1 MDYLKSFL
9 LVILCMAANYVDAVT
24 KIGDLYYNLNT
35 SDMTAEV
42 TYYRNYES
50 FNSQYVS
57 GDVVIPE
64 TVNGYTVTRIGAGA
78 FMKCWDMTSIQI
90 PKTVKSI
97 GANAFDYCTYKHDAK
112 VYIDDLEAWCNI
124 DFENLSSNPLNVQ
137 YGGKSSFLYLNG
149 VLVKDLIIPN
159 TINKIKNYAFLDCG
173 SIKTITIPST
183 VTMIGES
190 GLKLSGLEAVYA
202 ESIESWCG
210 ISFANYYSN
219 PLFSAHQLY
228 INETLVTS
236 LEIPLSLTEIKPFA
250 FYNCSTLVSVSLP
263 NSLKSIGSS
272 AFNYCSGL
280 TSITIPNSVTSIGS
294 SAFSG
299 CNGLTSVTISNSI
312 THIGNNAFKD
322 CENLSKVVANDL
334 NAWYRITFENA
345 LANPLFYA
353 KHLYDSTNTEITELV
368 IPEDIS
374 TINEYSFSSCVNI
387 SKISLNNNTIA
398 SATYTKNA
406 NLGNRFGSGL
416 KEIALGENISS
427 LGECVFY
434 NCQSLTSISLPNT
447 LTSIGVLSLS
457 CCNSLP
463 SITIPNNIVSIGN
476 SAFDGCNELSKVIT
490 NSLSSWLKI
499 VFGNETSNPLYYAK
513 HLYDSNGQEITELV
527 IPENVTTINKYA
539 FIGCDNFTKVTLN
552 SNDVASATYD
562 KYSNLGRMFG
572 EGLKEVVV
580 GNEVKSIGT
589 YAFYG
594 YGSPI
599 NIANIT
605 LGDNISSIDTQSF
618 NHYSKIYTKK
628 GTKTVLALWN
638 AGYDVYNI
646 NKNFIERPSLKKS
659 SSTQTTLTLYLIGY
673 YNEYTYTLNGKDYDG
688 KPIKL
693 TGLRPNY
700 SAELGYLTISLDD
713 VKYQLNYSH
722 YFSTSP
728 ITPSV
733 KKAAASASSLTL
745 KGSYSKGDAE
755 VSKMTITV
763 NKISKDGDSI
773 TITGLNPNTTYRAT
787 YTITVKYGDNLE
799 NTYDYTSTSDI
810 KTEALTLTTQQ
821 PKVVSLG
828 NVIVSAEANI
838 DDEEKNVGFEWRR
851 TDWTD
856 SFQSNTGTA
865 NMVEGTMEGYIR
877 SLNTEKLWKFR
888 PYYLADNGTYYY
900 GDWVGIDP
908 TNVSYFEPTVHT
920 YAKIVISGN
929 TALVKGYALNGSDDV
944 TVQGFKYWKT
954 TGSSPS
960 RASSADI
967 PSNAK
972 TIEASGTVMEV
983 SLSDLDYDSSYNY
996 VVFATTSKGNYY
1008 GEIKTFKTANAP
1020 TGIDT
1025 IKMDNASTDGVHEIA
1040 RFNMQGR
1047 RIAIPEKGINIVK
1060 MSDGTTKK
1068 VLVK

>member
-1 MDYLKSFL
+1 MSMVGTNAFAYD
-9 LVILCMAANYVDAVT
+9 AEVDG
-24 KIGDLYYNLNT
+24 IYYNFKGN
-35 SDMTAEV
+35 DAIV
-42 TYYRNYES
+42 TYYSSMYTYRYNKEGY
-50 FNSQYVS
+50 N

-64 TVNGYTVTRIGAGA
+64 KVTHNGKTYDV
-78 FMKCWDMTSIQI
+78 TSI
-90 PKTVKSI
+90 
-97 GANAFDYCTYKHDAK
+97 A
-112 VYIDDLEAWCNI
+112 
-124 DFENLSSNPLNVQ
+124 SN
-137 YGGKSSFLYLNG
+137 
-149 VLVKDLIIPN
+149 
-159 TINKIKNYAFLDCG
+159 
-173 SIKTITIPST
+173 
-183 VTMIGES
+183 
-190 GLKLSGLEAVYA
+190 
-202 ESIESWCG
+202 
-210 ISFANYYSN
+210 
-219 PLFSAHQLY
+219 
-228 INETLVTS
+228 
-236 LEIPLSLTEIKPFA
+236 A
-250 FYNCSTLVSVSLP
+250 FYNCVTL
-263 NSLKSIGSS
+263 NSIKIPSSIVSIG
-272 AFNYCSGL
+272 NL
-280 TSITIPNSVTSIGS
+280 
-294 SAFSG
+294 AFSG
-299 CNGLTSVTISNSI
+299 CNALTKVII
-312 THIGNNAFKD
+312 D
-322 CENLSKVVANDL
+322 NLSSWCKISFQEDYYSN
-334 NAWYRITFENA
+334 
-345 LANPLFYA
+345 NPLYYA
-353 KHLYDSTNTEITELV
+353 KHLYYSDNTEITELV
-368 IPEDIS
+368 IPEDVT
-374 TINEYSFSSCVNI
+374 TIGDYSFC
-387 SKISLNNNTIA
+387 
-398 SATYTKNA
+398 
-406 NLGNRFGSGL
+406 GGSF
-416 KEIALGENISS
+416 I
-427 LGECVFY
+427 
-434 NCQSLTSISLPNT
+434 TSVSLPNSVT
-447 LTSIGVLSLS
+447 Y
-457 CCNSLP
+457 
-463 SITIPNNIVSIGN
+463 IGN
-476 SAFDGCNELSKVIT
+476 RAFYECNGLSKVIT

-499 VFGNETSNPLYYAK
+499 VFENEFSNPLCYAK
-513 HLYDSNGQEITELV
+513 HLYDSNGQEITELI
-527 IPENVTTINKYA
+527 IPENVTIINKYA
-539 FIGCDNFTKVTLN
+539 FIGCENITKVTLN
-552 SNDVASATYD
+552 SNDVTSAAYD
-562 KYSNLGRMFG
+562 KYSNLGKMFG
-572 EGLKEVVV
+572 AGLKEVII
-580 GNEVKSIGT
+580 GDGVKSIGT
-589 YAFYG
+589 YAFYS
-594 YGSPI
+594 YGSPT

-618 NHYSKIYTKK
+618 NHSYSKIYTNK
-628 GTKTVLALWN
+628 GTKTVLALWK
-638 AGYDVYNI
+638 AGYNVYDI
-646 NKNFIERPSLKKS
+646 NKNFIEKPSLKKS

-763 NKISKDGDSI
+763 NKTSKDGDSI

-810 KTEALTLTTQQ
+810 KTEALTLTPQQ

-828 NVIVSAEANI
+828 NVIVSAEANV

-851 TDWTD
+851 TDWSD
-856 SFQSNTGTA
+856 SFLSNTGTA

-877 SLNTEKLWKFR
+877 NLNTEKLWKFR

-920 YAKIVISGN
+920 YAKIEISGN
-929 TALVKGYALNGSDDV
+929 TALVKGYALSGSDDV
-944 TVQGFKYWKT
+944 TVQGFKYWKSE
-954 TGSSPS
+954 GSGSN
-960 RASSADI
+960 RVSSTDI

-996 VVFATTSKGNYY
+996 VVFATTSKGTYY